1 MKNLL
6 VAFAATAMLIA
17 GSARADHCDADVA
30 DVQLALSAASGVED
44 NAFDAAEAL
53 LEHAQVVCSFE
64 EEQLATAE
72 ADSPM
77 TDPDYISVGQS
88 MLINA
93 VELLTAN

>member
-17 GSARADHCDADVA
+17 GSAQADHCDADVA
-30 DVQLALSAASGVED
+30 DVEIALSTATGVED

-53 LEHAQVVCSFE
+53 LEHALVVCSYE
-64 EEQLATAE
+64 EEQLEAAE
-72 ADSPM
+72 VDSPM
-77 TDPDYISVGQS
+77 ADPDYVSGGQS

-93 VELLTAN
+93 VELLATN